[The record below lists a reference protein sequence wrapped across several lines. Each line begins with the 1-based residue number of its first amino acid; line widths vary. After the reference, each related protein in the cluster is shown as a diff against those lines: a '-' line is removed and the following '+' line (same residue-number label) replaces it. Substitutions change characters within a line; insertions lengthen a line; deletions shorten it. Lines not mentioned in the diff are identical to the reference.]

1 MKTTVEIADSLFEE
15 AKAMA
20 ASRGVSFRQ
29 ILEEGLRAVL
39 RSREKP
45 GKFRL
50 RDGSFGP
57 PPGIHA
63 HGDRAWEEIRESIYR
78 GRGE

>member
-15 AKAMA
+15 AKAVA
-20 ASRGVSFRQ
+20 ASRGVPFRQ
-29 ILEEGLRAVL
+29 VIEEGLRAVL
-39 RSREKP
+39 CHRESR
-45 GKFRL
+45 GRFHL

-57 PPGIHA
+57 PGAQPA
-63 HGDRAWEEIRESIYR
+63 RPWAEIREEIYR